1 MDRFLITGLGNPGI
15 RYRKTRHNMGFMAI
29 DYVSEKF
36 SVKVNKHRCRALTGE
51 VNIDGFKI
59 ILAKP
64 QTYMNASGESIR
76 DLLEYYNLTAENLVI
91 VYDDMD
97 IPLGKVRIRK
107 KGGAGTHN
115 GMKSI
120 LYHVETEEFA
130 RIRIGISTNE
140 NENTVRYVLSRFS
153 RDQRKTAFEG
163 IETAAHAVEELIK
176 NGINTAMN
184 KYNK

>member
-36 SVKVNKHRCRALTGE
+36 SVKVNKLRCRAMTGE
-51 VNIDGFKI
+51 VNIDGVKI

-76 DLLEYYNLTAENLVI
+76 DLLEYYNLTTENLVVI
-91 VYDDMD
+91 YDDMD

-120 LYHVETEEFA
+120 LYNVKTEDFV
-130 RIRIGISTNE
+130 RIRIGISANE
-140 NENTVRYVLSRFS
+140 NENTIRYVLSRFS

-163 IETAAHAVEELIK
+163 IEIAAHAVEELVK
-176 NGINTAMN
+176 TDINTAMN

>member
-1 MDRFLITGLGNPGI
+1 MDKFLITGLGNPGI

-36 SVKVNKHRCRALTGE
+36 SVKVNKHRCRAMTGE
-51 VNIDGFKI
+51 VNINGVKI

-64 QTYMNASGESIR
+64 QTFMNASGESIR
-76 DLLEYYNLTAENLVI
+76 DLLEYYNLTTENLVV

-120 LYHVETEEFA
+120 LYNLETEDFA
-130 RIRIGISTNE
+130 RIRIGISANE
-140 NENTVRYVLSRFS
+140 NENTIRYVLSRFS
-153 RDQRKTAFEG
+153 RDQRKSAFKG
-163 IETAAHAVEELIK
+163 IEIAANAVEELIK
-176 NGINTAMN
+176 SDLNTAMN